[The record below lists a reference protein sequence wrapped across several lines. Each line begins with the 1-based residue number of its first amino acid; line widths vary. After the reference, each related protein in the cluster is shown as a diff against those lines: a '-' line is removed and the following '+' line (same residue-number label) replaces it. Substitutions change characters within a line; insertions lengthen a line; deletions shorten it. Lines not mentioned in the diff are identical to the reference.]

1 MEKEVSLFKEYLV
14 DERQYSDE
22 TVKAYLSDIRE
33 FCEFMKE
40 TGDFTSFDKVATL
53 DVQVFLSHLYD
64 LNEARTTIIRKVSSL
79 RSFYNFMVR
88 EDLVADN
95 PFEYV
100 SIKKHEKALP
110 RFFYEKEMNA
120 LFAAAK
126 SGDNEQLN
134 LRDSAL
140 LETLYGTGMRVSECA
155 GLTLSDVDFNVK
167 MMLVRGKGKKER
179 YIPFGN
185 YDKQALQ
192 DYLTQTREPLMQK
205 YHKTHDVVFVNHYG
219 DPITSTGI
227 EYILNRI
234 IERSSL
240 TADIHPHMLRH
251 TFATHLLNRGA
262 DLRTVQ
268 ELLGHSS
275 LSTTQ
280 IYTHVTRDHLQR
292 DYRKFFPRS
301 TK

>member
-1 MEKEVSLFKEYLV
+1 M

-33 FCEFMKE
+33 FSEFMKE

-53 DVQVFLSHLYD
+53 DVQVFLSHLYN

>member
-33 FCEFMKE
+33 FSEFMKE

-53 DVQVFLSHLYD
+53 DVQVFLSHLYN